1 MAQRFFQGRT
11 NNHLTWAMVDATDF
25 ATPESALSAATKI
38 KIYGKLQGGTG
49 TNFVTSGT
57 GSLTNDI
64 THVGA
69 SVLGLY
75 TIALAKADLSDASA
89 AWYDQYIVSLSAT
102 GAAYQALV
110 VEGVL
115 AAANVSSLSGIISD
129 IYSCVSDLRSDFQSR
144 VPKAVATN
152 SQLSDLHSDLVS
164 LLTTST
170 AGVWVNKSVMS
181 DLRSAITAGPTVTL
195 TVQNLSDIGSAV
207 WVNAIGTRVDSRLL
221 KTLSDTS
228 QILSLAT
235 TTGFSLTS
243 DVMSNIR
250 SAIAAGPA
258 ATITVSD
265 ISAIAAAVWDEDY
278 TIAGNNASSSFGSAF
293 RIATS
298 KLSNVDAV
306 LSDFKSDFGS
316 RVPKEVASKSLLS
329 DVNSD
334 LASKVAGI
342 GAATVSASDISA
354 IAAAVWD
361 EDYTIAG
368 NNASSSFGSAFRI
381 ATSKL
386 SNVDAVLSD
395 FKSDFQSRVPKA
407 VATNS
412 QLSALQS
419 DIMSQIVYLSAVG
432 SQIDSVLSDFNSNF
446 QSRVPGLT
454 ATTSDFLS
462 QMSQMFTSYFS
473 QIQSNTVRTQSIVLG
488 NSGAI
493 SDLDSGLVSQFSN
506 LLSLLTTSTAGVWV
520 NKSVMSDIRSAI
532 LTGPAG
538 VLTTSDMSDVASAV
552 WAQKYKGAAAHNVA
566 SSFGSAFHLMT
577 SRLSSLSDAVSDLGS
592 DLRSLITTT
601 GVALNAATLS
611 DVKSAIAAGPAAT
624 ITVSDISNIASAVW
638 GQKYTAHNAASTFG
652 SVAQKNTS
660 SISAVYALLS
670 DFESNLTSRVPK
682 AVATNSQLSDL
693 HSDLKSYLLG
703 MSSLDSNTYSLVLA
717 TTSDLLSKVGGITA
731 ATITASDLSD
741 IGTVVYNRLVSDISD
756 IKLASQRAAS
766 RALIIQSDT
775 STIIVRLSDAH
786 SDLASKVDGIG
797 AVGLSVSNISD
808 IASAVWGAKYKGASA
823 HNVASSFGS
832 AFMLNRSDISNIY
845 SLLSDLQSDFVS
857 KVTKEVASKSLLSD
871 VNSDLASKINAVGL
885 TPSTLSDIGTVVY
898 NRLVT
903 DLSDIKSAAVQ
914 ANSRALQIFSDT
926 SNIYS
931 LLSDFQSDMVSRVTG
946 GIATRSQV
954 SDLASDLRSYLV
966 GISAILSDVQSV
978 VGAITFKKNTAVT
991 GFMFKMFDSGD
1002 HVTPKTG
1009 LTITATRSIDGGAFG
1024 ACANSATEVS
1034 AGWYKINLATTDMN
1048 GDLIVLKFTAAAADA
1063 TEVEIKTQP

>member
-1 MAQRFFQGRT
+1 MQRFFQGRT

-38 KIYGKLQGGTG
+38 KIYGKTQAS
-49 TNFVTSGT
+49 TNVNFITSGT
-57 GSLTNDI
+57 GSLTTSI
-64 THVGA
+64 KHVGA

-75 TIALAKADLSDASA
+75 TIGLVKADLSDASA
-89 AWYDQYIVSLSAT
+89 AWYDQYVISLSAT

-110 VEGVL
+110 IEGVL
-115 AAANVSSLSGIISD
+115 TGASLSSLSGAISD
-129 IYSCVSDLRSDFQSR
+129 LYSLVSDFRSDFQSR
-144 VPKAVATN
+144 VPKAVATF
-152 SQLSDLHSDLVS
+152 SALSDFQSDFQSRVPKLV
-164 LLTTST
+164 LTDS
-170 AGVWVNKSVMS
+170 AMRS
-181 DLRSAITAGPTVTL
+181 DISDIRSAIVAGPTVTL
-195 TVQNLSDIGSAV
+195 TTQVMSDIASQV
-207 WVNAIGTRVDSRLL
+207 WLHAIGARVDSRVL
-221 KTLSDTS
+221 KVLSDTS

-258 ATITVSD
+258 ATVTASD
-265 ISAIAAAVWDEDY
+265 ISDIASAVWSAKFKGAAAHNV
-278 TIAGNNASSSFGSAF
+278 ASSFGSAF
-293 RIATS
+293 ALATS
-298 KLSNVDAV
+298 RISDTYSM
-306 LSDFKSDFGS
+306 LSDFQSDFQS

-329 DVNSD
+329 DTNSD
-334 LASKVAGI
+334 LASKI
-342 GAATVSASDISA
+342 GAIGTATVSASDISDIA
-354 IAAAVWD
+354 SAVWGAKYKGAAAHNV
-361 EDYTIAG
+361 
-368 NNASSSFGSAFRI
+368 ASTFGSAFAL
-381 ATSKL
+381 ATSRL
-386 SNVDAVLSD
+386 SDTYSLLSD
-395 FKSDFQSRVPKA
+395 FQSDFQSRVPKA

-412 QLSALQS
+412 QLSDLASDLRSVMIVMSGIQS
-419 DIMSQIVYLSAVG
+419 DVYSL
-432 SQIDSVLSDFNSNF
+432 LSDFKSDF

-473 QIQSNTVRTQSIVLG
+473 QIQSNTIRTQSIVLD
-488 NSGAI
+488 NSAVLSDFYSDFQSRVPKLVLKDSVFRSAMI
-493 SDLDSGLVSQFSN
+493 SH
-506 LLSLLTTSTAGVWV
+506 
-520 NKSVMSDIRSAI
+520 MSDIRSAV
-532 LTGPAG
+532 TAGPAG
-538 VLTTSDMSDVASAV
+538 VLSTSDISDIASAV
-552 WAQKYKGAAAHNVA
+552 WGQKFKGAAAHNVA
-566 SSFGSAFHLMT
+566 STFGSAFALAV
-577 SRLSSLSDAVSDLGS
+577 SRISDTQSALSDGLS
-592 DLRSLITTT
+592 DLRSLVTTT
-601 GVALNAATLS
+601 GVGLNAATLS

-624 ITVSDISNIASAVW
+624 ITTSDISNIASAVW

-660 SISAVYALLS
+660 SISAILALTSDLQS
-670 DFESNLTSRVPK
+670 DFQSRVPK

-693 HSDLKSYLLG
+693 ISDIRSYLVG
-703 MSSLDSNTYSLVLA
+703 ISSLDSNIYSLLSDA
-717 TTSDLLSKVGGITA
+717 YSDLSSKVGGITA

-741 IGTVVYNRLVSDISD
+741 IGTTVYNRLVSDLSNI
-756 IKLASQRAAS
+756 LREATQTNS
-766 RALIIQSDT
+766 RALVIKSDT
-775 STIIVRLSDAH
+775 SNIYSLLSDVG

-808 IASAVWGAKYKGASA
+808 IASAVWGAKFKGASA
-823 HNVASSFGS
+823 HNVASTFGS
-832 AFMLNRSDISNIY
+832 AFAIGASTTSNIY
-845 SLLSDLQSDFVS
+845 TLLSDFESNLTSRVP
-857 KVTKEVASKSLLSD
+857 KEVASKSLLSD

-914 ANSRALQIFSDT
+914 ANSRVLIVQSDT

-978 VGAITFKKNTAVT
+978 VAGITFKKNTAVT
-991 GFMFKMFDSGD
+991 GFMFKMFDSAD

-1009 LTITATRSIDGGAFG
+1009 LAITATRSIDGGAFG
-1024 ACANSATEVS
+1024 ACANAAAEVS

-1063 TEVEIKTQP
+1063 TEIEIKTQP